1 MAQQLLP
8 NMQFFIVEDGHGR
21 PGRKSADGAIPTWR
35 TTACILNTS
44 STTARVYE
52 DSMDDIR

>member
-8 NMQFFIVEDGHGR
+8 NMQLFIVEDGNGR
-21 PGRKSADGAIPTWR
+21 PSQKSADGAIPTM
-35 TTACILNTS
+35 AHPVCILNTS

-52 DSMDDIR
+52 DGTDDIR